1 MNRGRLLSF
10 TLHSSSFTLLLYNAR
25 MTATSI
31 TPRRALI
38 TGASGGIGY
47 ELARVMAAD
56 RWDLVLAARS
66 ADKLTEI
73 AGQLSSAH
81 GVQIE
86 TVPIDL
92 AVPKATRELFAA
104 ATAGGRPITAL
115 VNNAGFGLFGPF
127 AEADPASV
135 DQLIQ
140 LNIAALTDLTRLALP
155 DMVAR
160 RSGYVLN
167 VASAA
172 AFQPGPLMA
181 IYYASKA
188 YVLHFSEAIAEELA
202 ASGVRVTAL
211 CPGATET
218 GFAQRADMQ
227 NSRLF
232 HGHILSAA
240 AVAKAGYNGL
250 LRGQRVVI
258 PGWKYKILTTAVR
271 FAPRTLAAKIA
282 RAMQERH

>member
-1 MNRGRLLSF
+1 MAS
-10 TLHSSSFTLLLYNAR
+10 TSSTR
-25 MTATSI
+25 
-31 TPRRALI
+31 RRALI

-56 RWDLVLAARS
+56 HWDLVLAAHS
-66 ADKLTEI
+66 GDKLSEL
-73 AGQLSSAH
+73 AGQLASAYQ
-81 GVQIE
+81 VQVN

-92 AVPKATRELFAA
+92 AVPGVARQLFAA
-104 ATAGGRPITAL
+104 ATAAGPPLTAV

-127 AEADPASV
+127 AEADPASI

-160 RSGYVLN
+160 RSGYILN

-188 YVLHFSEAIAEELA
+188 YVLHFSEAIAEELSG
-202 ASGVRVTAL
+202 SGVFVTAL

-218 GFAQRADMQ
+218 GFAQRAAMED
-227 NSRLF
+227 SRLF
-232 HGHILSAA
+232 QGGVLSAA
-240 AVAKAGYNGL
+240 TVAQAGY
-250 LRGQRVVI
+250 RGMLSGRRVVI
-258 PGWKYKILTTAVR
+258 PGWKYKVLTTAVR
-271 FAPRTLAAKIA
+271 FSPRTLTAKIA
-282 RAMQERH
+282 KAMQERRKH